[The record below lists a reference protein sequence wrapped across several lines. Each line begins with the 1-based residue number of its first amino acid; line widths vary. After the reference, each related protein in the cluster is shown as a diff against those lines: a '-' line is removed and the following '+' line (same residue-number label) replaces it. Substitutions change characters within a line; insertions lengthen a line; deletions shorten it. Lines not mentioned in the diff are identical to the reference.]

1 MDIIG
6 LIKNALIALSK
17 YLELKN
23 RAFFYEINEKSRKRQ
38 EDIRNEIEKLRKSPT
53 SADQHRADILRA
65 VLQEERDYFNNI
77 STYYSLS
84 GKG

>member
-6 LIKNALIALSK
+6 LIKSALQALTQ

-23 RAFFYEINEKSRKRQ
+23 RAFFYDINEKSKKRQ
-38 EDIRNEIEKLRKSPT
+38 EDIRNEIEKLRKSPN
-53 SADQHRADILRA
+53 SNDQYRADILRA

-77 STYYSLS
+77 STYYTLS